1 MRDRKGKNIRV
12 VLAEDHTLVRK
23 GIKALLEELEG
34 IDVVAEA
41 GDGHEAINAV
51 ETSSPDI
58 VLLDIAMP
66 GLNGLEVASRITKDF
81 PDTKVIVLSM
91 HANEEYVFQSLKAG
105 VAGYLLKDAGTAELE
120 LAIRSVIR
128 GEIYLSPQ
136 ISKQV
141 VTDYMARIEG
151 KTRAGQSMD
160 SNPFEVLTSR
170 QREILQLIAE
180 GYTTK
185 EIAKRLNISINTVE
199 AHRTQIMEQL
209 DIHNIAGLVRYAI
222 RTKLVE

>member
-1 MRDRKGKNIRV
+1 
-12 VLAEDHTLVRK
+12 
-23 GIKALLEELEG
+23 
-34 IDVVAEA
+34 
-41 GDGHEAINAV
+41 
-51 ETSSPDI
+51 
-58 VLLDIAMP
+58 
-66 GLNGLEVASRITKDF
+66 
-81 PDTKVIVLSM
+81 
-91 HANEEYVFQSLKAG
+91 
-105 VAGYLLKDAGTAELE
+105 
-120 LAIRSVIR
+120 
-128 GEIYLSPQ
+128 
-136 ISKQV
+136 
-141 VTDYMARIEG
+141 
-151 KTRAGQSMD
+151 MD